1 MLEANRF
8 PAGAVEL
15 PRATE
20 LLKKIKIEANKPESK
35 K

>member
-20 LLKKIKIEANKPESK
+20 LLKQIKIEANKPESK